1 MSFTLIEDPQFYGL
15 EMSLNNILMIGLFRS
30 NYRMV
35 IFSKTEKNSYHG
47 NHVRDHTFM
56 TSTWKRDGHILGR
69 GLKICH
75 MP

>member
-35 IFSKTEKNSYHG
+35 IFSKTEKNSTNISGQIPRGYIP
-47 NHVRDHTFM
+47 RRF
-56 TSTWKRDGHILGR
+56 ILGNIF
-69 GLKICH
+69 GKPKEKIKSQY
-75 MP
+75 